1 MKKVTVIE
9 IQVVVAI
16 RDAMEIVE
24 KHAEVLGAAL
34 ELKDK
39 LGDVAHFNV
48 VLKEVPLQEESN
60 G

>member
-9 IQVVVAI
+9 VQVVVAI

-34 ELKDK
+34 ELKNK

-48 VLKEVPLQEESN
+48 GLKEVPVQEDSN

>member
-9 IQVVVAI
+9 IQVVVAVKDVI
-16 RDAMEIVE
+16 EIAE
-24 KHAEVLGAAL
+24 RHAEVLGAAL

-48 VLKEVPLQEESN
+48 GLKEVPVQEDSN

>member
-9 IQVVVAI
+9 VQVVVAI
-16 RDAMEIVE
+16 RDAMEIVD
-24 KHAEVLGAAL
+24 KHAEVLSAAL

>member
-34 ELKDK
+34 ELKNK

-48 VLKEVPLQEESN
+48 GLKEVPVQEDSN